1 MRLLWFE
8 FAERDAL
15 PLLRCASA
23 SVDKRWVESVHIEM
37 QIVYEKAL
45 AYSDIAISI
54 CIAIEPNKRLLA

>member
-8 FAERDAL
+8 FAECDAF
-15 PLLRCASA
+15 PLIRCAST

-37 QIVYEKAL
+37 QIVNEKAL

-54 CIAIEPNKRLLA
+54 CIAIEPNKRL